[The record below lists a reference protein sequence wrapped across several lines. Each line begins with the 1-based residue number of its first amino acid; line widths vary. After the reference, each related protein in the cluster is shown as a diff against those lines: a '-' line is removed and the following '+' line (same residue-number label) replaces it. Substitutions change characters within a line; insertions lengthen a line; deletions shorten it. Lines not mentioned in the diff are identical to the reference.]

1 MDSHENKK
9 YDTPAKPQAGA
20 NDPKGKQKLLD
31 KTPHGRHRPPNTE
44 DEIKDAT
51 ENKTSQE
58 RVRVEQGGKSHR
70 GNTN

>member
-9 YDTPAKPQAGA
+9 YDIPAHPEQGVR
-20 NDPKGKQKLLD
+20 DPKGKAKLLD

-44 DEIKDAT
+44 DELDDPKENT
-51 ENKTSQE
+51 ESQE
-58 RVRVEQGGKSHR
+58 RVRIQQLGKNHR